1 MRLGER
7 DDEALTNTR
16 AEVAVMGEIS
26 RRSGRPVSYGLVQS
40 NRRPDLYR
48 RVIEFTKEENASGAN
63 VRPQTTAR
71 GIGILFGLFNRT
83 PWDRSP
89 SFRELRDLPAAER
102 LAAIRDPQRRARL
115 IADAAETGSRLAA
128 DMIFVLPEGAAR
140 YDCRDD
146 DSLAAHAARR
156 GVSPVEAFL
165 DLADETDGLVNLNM
179 PMLNQ
184 RLEAIEDMLDDPLVT
199 LGLAE
204 AGAHVGQIMDTSQP
218 TFLLT

>member
-40 NRRPDLYR
+40 NRRPDLYAQ
-48 RVIEFTKEENASGAN
+48 VIDFTKEENAQGAM

-89 SFRELRDLPAAER
+89 AFRELHDAAAGR
-102 LAAIRDPQRRARL
+102 APGRDPRSRVAGPADRRRRRRPARCS
-115 IADAAETGSRLAA
+115 G
-128 DMIFVLPEGAAR
+128 
-140 YDCRDD
+140 
-146 DSLAAHAARR
+146 
-156 GVSPVEAFL
+156 
-165 DLADETDGLVNLNM
+165 
-179 PMLNQ
+179 
-184 RLEAIEDMLDDPLVT
+184 
-199 LGLAE
+199 
-204 AGAHVGQIMDTSQP
+204 P
-218 TFLLT
+218 T